1 MIIDI
6 PLEIEQLIIPKVKAQ
21 KMTVEESIIQWA
33 IQAENEINPMIAL
46 ALTFPKSTSF
56 DGIDAVELQRKWRDE
71 WCREESF
78 R

>member
-6 PLEIEQLIIPKVKAQ
+6 PLEVEQLIITKAKAQ
-21 KMTVEESIIQWA
+21 KMTVEELIIQWA

-46 ALTFPKSTSF
+46 ALAFPKSTSF